1 MRFQPLPVA
10 IFTLHLLFTES
21 ILLGVI
27 PRQGRHPQAFLASYL
42 CWLGEQKCIDS
53 EVLEDRA

>member
-10 IFTLHLLFTES
+10 IFTSHLLFTES
-21 ILLGVI
+21 ILVGVI
-27 PRQGRHPQAFLASYL
+27 PRQQRTPQAFLARYL
-42 CWLGEQKCIDS
+42 CCLGEQKCIDS